1 MLEAVMLKHLRDYT
15 LDFTLRAKSGQIT
28 VLMGTNGS
36 GKSTALN
43 IIAGLLQPDTASIT
57 LNGECL
63 CETHEGIEIPA
74 EDRKIGYVLQ
84 NPAVFPHMTVQ
95 DNVAFGLRS
104 RRIPKQ
110 ETTTRADTW
119 MERMHI
125 ADLAKVKAGNLSG
138 GQKQRVALARAL
150 ATDPGLLM
158 LDEPFTALDS
168 ESTQTVKDLTR
179 QYVRDLDIPCI
190 LVTHRV
196 ADSAEI
202 GDRACVLCQGR
213 MEWEG
218 VPADMPEI
226 CSVCHC
232 R

>member
-1 MLEAVMLKHLRDYT
+1 MLEAVMVKHLRDYT
-15 LDFTLRAKSGQIT
+15 LDFTLRARSGQVS

-36 GKSTALN
+36 GKSTSLN

-57 LNGECL
+57 LRGVSL
-63 CETHEGIEIPA
+63 CETGEGISIPA
-74 EDRKIGYVLQ
+74 EDRRIGYVLQ
-84 NPAVFPHMTVQ
+84 NPAVFPHMTVK
-95 DNVAFGLRS
+95 DNVAFGLRA
-104 RRIPKQ
+104 RRIPRH
-110 ETTTRADTW
+110 EVVARVEVW
-119 MERMHI
+119 LERLHI
-125 ADLAKVKAGNLSG
+125 ADLAGIKAGNLSG

-158 LDEPFTALDS
+158 LDEPFTALDT
-168 ESTQTVKDLTR
+168 ESTQIVKDLTH

-218 VPADMPEI
+218 IPAEMPEI
-226 CSVCHC
+226 CTVCRC